1 MSQKPLI
8 GKMIGVS
15 FSVTAA
21 VVLFVGIK
29 INKSHIPQA
38 IKVQRSEVQAATVED
53 ISEYVASVKSRRSGI
68 LQPRI
73 QGQITR
79 IFVRAGDTVAQGDAI
94 IQVES
99 VKQQKQI
106 QYDKITAPFA
116 GTVDDIPVKEGEL
129 VNTSSKLTTIVQNQ
143 PLEVNI
149 LVPTERAPQL
159 RKGMSVEI
167 MDVQGR
173 SLLGIT
179 KIFFISPSVNNN
191 TQSILIKALFDN
203 SKGELR
209 TGQFTRARVIWA
221 ASRSGVLI
229 PARAVVN
236 ESGKTYVY
244 VPQTQQSPQGGLQ
257 LVAQKKRVKLG
268 NIKGSN
274 YQVFGGLQSG
284 ERIIVSELLSLQDGT
299 SIIPDPIRH

>member
-15 FSVTAA
+15 FSVAVA

-29 INKSHIPQA
+29 INKPDIPQA
-38 IKVQRSEVQAATVED
+38 IKVQLLEVQAATVED
-53 ISEYVASVKSRRSGI
+53 ISEYVASVESRRLGT

-149 LVPTERAPQL
+149 FVPTERAPQL
-159 RKGMSVEI
+159 RKGMPVEI
-167 MDVQGR
+167 MDVQGH

-179 KIFFISPSVNNN
+179 KIFFISPSVRNN
-191 TQSILIKALFDN
+191 TQSILIKTLFDN

-209 TGQFTRARVIWA
+209 TGQFIRARVIW

-229 PARAVVN
+229 PTRAVVY
-236 ESGKTYVY
+236 ESGETYVY
-244 VPQTQQSPQGGLQ
+244 VPQKQQSPQGGLQ